1 MTMANWDNCPAVER
15 VPGWLGGAWV
25 FADTR
30 QPLFSLYEHLA
41 AGETMKNF
49 VEWYGVAKW
58 KVEAVLNHEA
68 KELRKARLT
77 DEENR
82 SVSLAADDTKAER
95 EIEQVI
101 PDNMRNDAGEYI
113 CPRHKATLRK
123 CDWPSVLRSGVPV
136 YFCPS
141 KDDGPW
147 CTLCISPRIGV
158 IRPVGDKRGNII
170 PDELYPI
177 VMAVANAVRNS
188 DSGAS
193 MP

>member
-1 MTMANWDNCPAVER
+1 MANWDNCPAVER

-82 SVSLAADDTKAER
+82 SVSLAAGDTKVER
-95 EIEQVI
+95 ELEQVI

-113 CPRHKATLRK
+113 CPRHKATLEK
-123 CDWPSVLRSGVPV
+123 CALAFGFEKWRTGLLRSFQRRRPMVHPV
-136 YFCPS
+136 YF
-141 KDDGPW
+141 
-147 CTLCISPRIGV
+147 
-158 IRPVGDKRGNII
+158 
-170 PDELYPI
+170 
-177 VMAVANAVRNS
+177 AANRSNPAGWR
-188 DSGAS
+188 
-193 MP
+193 

>member
-1 MTMANWDNCPAVER
+1 MANWDNCPAVER
-15 VPGWLGGAWV
+15 DPGWLGGAWV

-58 KVEAVLNHEA
+58 KAEAVLNHEA

-82 SVSLAADDTKAER
+82 SVSLAAGDTKAER

-113 CPRHKATLRK
+113 CPRHKATLEK
-123 CDWPSVLRSGVPV
+123 CYWPSILRSGVPV

-147 CTLCISPRIGV
+147 CTLCISPRIGI

-193 MP
+193 TP

>member
-1 MTMANWDNCPAVER
+1 MANWDNCAALER

-82 SVSLAADDTKAER
+82 SVSLAAGDTKVER
-95 EIEQVI
+95 ELEQVI

-113 CPRHKATLRK
+113 CPRHKARLEK
-123 CDWPSVLRSGVPV
+123 SGWAPVMSSGVPV
-136 YFCPS
+136 YYCPS
-141 KDDGPW
+141 KDDGPR
-147 CTLCISPRIGV
+147 CALSISPLIGV
-158 IRPVGDKRGNII
+158 IRPVGDKRGEIRV
-170 PDELYPI
+170 DELRPI
-177 VMAVANAVRNS
+177 LMAVQNAVRNG